1 MRPLVLGTAGHID
14 HGKSA
19 LVEALTGVHPD
30 RLREE
35 QQRGITIDLGF
46 AHFTSGDAVV
56 AIVDVPGH
64 ERFVRNMLAGAG
76 GIDAVM
82 LVVAADESVM
92 PQTREHFDICRLLG
106 IRHGVVVLTKRDLV
120 DVGTLEV
127 VEAEVRDA
135 VAGTFLEGAP
145 VVPVSTRTG
154 EGIDVLREVLAG
166 LAGVAPRQARPGLTR
181 LPVDRVF
188 TVKGFGT
195 VVTGTLVSGR
205 IVEDERLEVLP
216 EGREVRVRGVQVHG
230 EAVPAVEAPR
240 RVALNLGAVN
250 PGDLGRGVTLATS
263 GSLPVTRRT
272 DVRLELLSSARPLL
286 HGSRVRVHHGT
297 SEVLA
302 RVAIAA
308 LQGQEGKW
316 AWAEPGR
323 AGVTVPSGARAY
335 VRLRFDRP
343 AVVTRGDRLV
353 LRSYSPATTVGGAT
367 VLDPQPPPGRLRR
380 PAMLERYSQ
389 LEATSS
395 AIGMWLQE
403 AGLRGCSLAALMR
416 RSGLSAADLGLE
428 VEAALAAGKA
438 QRVGEDIFDASAV
451 AGMEAALLQVLEELH
466 VERPREEGFSRE
478 SLRQRVAGGAPP
490 GCFAAV
496 VARLSEA
503 GQLAGTD
510 RLRLASHLTDADGG
524 WSESAGRVLR
534 GVARAGLSPPD
545 EGALAEGAALERRE
559 CGDLVH
565 RLVREGRLVRLGG
578 LVFHPEALARLK
590 DDMYA
595 LGAGTVVD
603 VAFVKQKYGLSRK
616 YAIPLLEWL
625 DRERVTRRTGTARV
639 VLAR

>member
-106 IRHGVVVLTKRDLV
+106 IGHGVVALTKRDLV
-120 DVGTLEV
+120 DAATLEV
-127 VEAEVRDA
+127 VEAEVREA

-145 VVPVSTRTG
+145 VVPVSARTG
-154 EGIDVLREVLAG
+154 EGIDVLRQVLAG

-205 IVEDERLEVLP
+205 IAEEERLEALP
-216 EGREVRVRGVQVHG
+216 EGREVRVRGIQVHG
-230 EAVPAVEAPR
+230 AAVTAVEAPC

-263 GSLPVTRRT
+263 GSLPTTRRT
-272 DVRLELLSSARPLL
+272 DVRLELLPSARPLL

-308 LQGQEGKW
+308 LQGPEGKW

-323 AGVTVPSGARAY
+323 SGVAVPSGGRAY
-335 VRLRFDRP
+335 VRLRFARP
-343 AVVTRGDRLV
+343 AVVTRGDCLV

-367 VLDPQPPPGRLRR
+367 VLDPEPPPGRLRR

-389 LEATSS
+389 LEPTSA
-395 AIGMWLQE
+395 AIGMWLRE
-403 AGLRGCSLAALMR
+403 AGLKGCSLAALMR
-416 RSGLSAADLGLE
+416 RSGLAAADLGRE

-438 QRVGEDIFDASAV
+438 QRVGEDVFDASAV
-451 AGMEAALLQVLEELH
+451 GGMEAALLQALEELH
-466 VERPREEGFSRE
+466 VERPREEGFPRE
-478 SLRQRVAGGAPP
+478 SLRQRVAGGAPI

-503 GQLAGTD
+503 GRLAGTD

-524 WSESAGRVLR
+524 WSEAAERVL
-534 GVARAGLSPPD
+534 GAVARAGLAPPD
-545 EGALAEGAALERRE
+545 EAALAVVAGLEERE
-559 CGDLVH
+559 CGDLFH
-565 RLVREGRLVRLGG
+565 RLVREGRLARLGG
-578 LVFHPEALARLK
+578 LVFHPGALTRLK
-590 DDMYA
+590 DDVYA

-625 DRERVTRRTGTARV
+625 DRERVTRRTGALRV